1 MPKKPKLDTK
11 QMFDLICDFAQNMAN
26 PDRYSESDKPED
38 EMQIHFSEFM
48 SHHYEVLREVNVPA
62 LNPNC
67 GCGTEHWEI
76 DETLRVKGMNG
87 ATFYVTG
94 ELKLHASKMC
104 NTRNYVDEVV
114 ADVTKMYYVSRLY
127 TNVPMGFVFFVTC
140 DDEECQSV
148 INEIEKMSCVT
159 DHVTKKN
166 DKYSAIIIRIIPQNN
181 EASYDYSSHWH
192 NREEYLRSNNNLKE
206 YYFPRK
212 LK

>member
-1 MPKKPKLDTK
+1 MPKKLKLETK

-48 SHHYEVLREVNVPA
+48 SHHYEVLREVSVSTHD
-62 LNPNC
+62 PNC
-67 GCGTEHWEI
+67 GYGKERWEI
-76 DETLRVKGMNG
+76 DETLRVEGING
-87 ATFYVTG
+87 VTFYVTG

-127 TNVPMGFVFFVTC
+127 TNVPMGFVFFITL
-140 DDEECQSV
+140 DDEECQTV
-148 INEIEKMSCVT
+148 INEIKKMSCVT
-159 DHVTKKN
+159 DYVTKKN

-181 EASYDYSSHWH
+181 EAPYDYYSRWH

>member
-1 MPKKPKLDTK
+1 
-11 QMFDLICDFAQNMAN
+11 
-26 PDRYSESDKPED
+26 
-38 EMQIHFSEFM
+38 
-48 SHHYEVLREVNVPA
+48 
-62 LNPNC
+62 
-67 GCGTEHWEI
+67 
-76 DETLRVKGMNG
+76 
-87 ATFYVTG
+87 
-94 ELKLHASKMC
+94 
-104 NTRNYVDEVV
+104 
-114 ADVTKMYYVSRLY
+114 
-127 TNVPMGFVFFVTC
+127 MGFVFFVTC